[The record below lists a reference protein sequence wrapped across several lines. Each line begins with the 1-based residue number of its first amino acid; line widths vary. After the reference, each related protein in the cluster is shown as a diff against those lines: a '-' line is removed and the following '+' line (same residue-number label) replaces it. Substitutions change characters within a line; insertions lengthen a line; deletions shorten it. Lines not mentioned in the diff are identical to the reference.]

1 MAHAQELVLRMK
13 NHNEK
18 ILISN
23 QKPAAPAKNGDKG
36 RSEEG
41 EEKEIA
47 RGMLELLAGKIFID
61 SRVIGNLLV
70 FLYRVLSYVE

>member
-1 MAHAQELVLRMK
+1 MAHAQELVLQMK

-18 ILISN
+18 ILISD
-23 QKPAAPAKNGDKG
+23 QEPAVPAKNGDKG

-41 EEKEIA
+41 EEKETT
-47 RGMLELLAGKIFID
+47 RGMLELLVGKMFIY

-70 FLYRVLSYVE
+70 SLYRVLSYVE